1 MYTLF
6 LQRVG
11 RESRCLT
18 IAIDKFALR
27 DTSACYNSPLKTK
40 VYLNR
45 KVDGR
50 CTRPVV
56 FNLFCTA
63 TYYSNPLQPNEP
75 HLRLQQNKC
84 NAGVYINI
92 CSQPLLKVV
101 HDPQR
106 VATPGWK
113 PLLDEVL
120 ILCVS
125 SMQWSYLVFMVE
137 ESTKQLER
145 WEKHRMYFF

>member
-6 LQRVG
+6 LQKVG
-11 RESRCLT
+11 RESICLT
-18 IAIDKFALR
+18 IAYDKFPLR
-27 DTSACYNSPLKTK
+27 DTFACYNSPLKTK

-63 TYYSNPLQPNEP
+63 IYYSNPLQPNKP
-75 HLRLQQNKC
+75 HLRLQQSKC
-84 NAGVYINI
+84 NAAVYIKYSI
-92 CSQPLLKVV
+92 YLQPLLKVV
-101 HDPQR
+101 HDPQT

-113 PLLDEVL
+113 PRLV
-120 ILCVS
+120 LCVS
-125 SMQWSYLVFMVE
+125 SMQWSSHVFMVE

-145 WEKHRMYFF
+145 WEKHLMYFF